1 MKCLVIG
8 SVWPEPNSSAAGE
21 NMLTILRGA
30 CQRNWNVEFACAA
43 QESTHAF
50 NLDLLGIKQVNI
62 ELNNSS
68 FDSFVSESNPDIVIF
83 DRFMTEEQFGW
94 RVSNCL
100 PNAVKILNTE
110 DLHGLRQQTHL
121 ETKTT
126 KLDSTINDVMIREVA
141 SIMRCDK
148 TLVITKNELNWLTEY
163 ANIKSDLLHY
173 YPLLPHC
180 DGSSSPS
187 FEQRQ
192 HVSFIGNFKHAP
204 NWNAVLTL
212 SRFWPKIRAKLPNV
226 ECHIYGAYP
235 PKKATAL
242 TNKKSGFIVKGWI
255 ENADDAF
262 KGYRLSLAPIQFG
275 AGVKGKLI
283 RAITNGT
290 PSVVTPLAIKG
301 ICIEEQWPG
310 KVTHNDES
318 FIDSVIS
325 LYNDKLQWEKHH
337 LNTFQLKAK
346 LAKEKKQHS
355 NFYIETE
362 TLHRNLKSFREKHIL
377 SRAFNHQTM
386 RSHQYMSQWIEAKN
400 NSIDKAQS

>member
-8 SVWPEPNSSAAGE
+8 SVWPEPKSSAAGE
-21 NMLTILRGA
+21 NMMTILRGA
-30 CQRNWNVEFACAA
+30 CQRNWTVEFACAA
-43 QESTHAF
+43 QESPHAF
-50 NLDLLGIKQVNI
+50 NLNALGIKQVSI
-62 ELNNSS
+62 ELNSSS
-68 FDSFVSESNPDIVIF
+68 FDTFIIECNPDIVIF

-100 PNAVKILNTE
+100 PHAVKVLNTE

-126 KLDSTINDVMIREVA
+126 KLDSTINDVMIREIA

-148 TLVITKNELNWLTEY
+148 TLIITKNELNWLTEY

-173 YPLLPHC
+173 YPLLPHYNE
-180 DGSSSPS
+180 SSVSS

-212 SRFWPKIRAKLPNV
+212 NRLWPQIRAKLPNV

-235 PKKATAL
+235 PKKATVL
-242 TNKKSGFIVKGWI
+242 TNEKSGFIVKGWI

-262 KGYRLSLAPIQFG
+262 QKYRLSLAPINFG
-275 AGVKGKLI
+275 AGVKGKLV
-283 RAITNGT
+283 RAIANGT
-290 PSVVTPLAIKG
+290 PSVVTPLAIEG
-301 ICIEEQWPG
+301 ICDIEQWPG
-310 KVTHNDES
+310 TVTHNDES
-318 FIDSVIS
+318 FIDSIVS
-325 LYNDKLQWEKHH
+325 LYNDKFQWDKHH
-337 LNTFQLKAK
+337 QNTKQLT
-346 LAKEKKQHS
+346 KELVKGKQQHS
-355 NFYIETE
+355 SFYIEVE
-362 TLHRNLKSFREKHIL
+362 ALHRELNSFREKHIL
-377 SRAFNHQTM
+377 CRAFNHQTM

-400 NSIDKAQS
+400 K